1 MLCYHV
7 ELKLWVNFKHLV
19 IYTTWIRN
27 EFELFLTVQRNAG
40 GKSILW
46 GKTNQSPQQALWT
59 KMTWSYTTVNGL
71 DHSGRRRIQKNIALV
86 NKLLP
91 FKCLF
96 YWLVLQLPL
105 RHTIGILAS
114 IDIPHLISLGKYS
127 IWRVLANLSTSK

>member
-1 MLCYHV
+1 MLCGIEVVGQLQTFGYIHNMNV
-7 ELKLWVNFKHLV
+7 E
-19 IYTTWIRN
+19 WIQIVSYSA
-27 EFELFLTVQRNAG
+27 EECWG
-40 GKSILW
+40 EIHIM

-105 RHTIGILAS
+105 RHTIEILAS